1 MQTLITDPRSRMTSR
16 RRVSHPICGP
26 SRGLVHPAT
35 MERPHS
41 CFSLHQID
49 NPESLDHYEG
59 LSPQSLQSTHFPF
72 SPCVSRSK
80 CLPHSLSSSNPA
92 GQCRRGESCNFMMR
106 LVGGLSRP
114 LQVKN
119 LCLQVLQHLC
129 EITQAQRCCLS
140 MTTVDKT
147 GVKCLGPVFQSD
159 EESVYGYTQAEWYK
173 CIMGY
178 VVSTG
183 RPLNIRDAC
192 EVINEGYSMSNLDF
206 THPLTVSSGHWRTLG
221 QDSPITVTLKITR
234 AL

>member
-1 MQTLITDPRSRMTSR
+1 MTSR
-16 RRVSHPICGP
+16 RRVSHPMCGP
-26 SRGLVHPAT
+26 SRGLVHPVT

-49 NPESLDHYEG
+49 NPESLDHCEG
-59 LSPQSLQSTHFPF
+59 RSPQSLQSTYFPF

-80 CLPHSLSSSNPA
+80 CLPYSLSSSSPA

-114 LQVKN
+114 LQNKN

-159 EESVYGYTQAEWYK
+159 EESVYGCTQAEWDK

-183 RPLNIRDAC
+183 RPLNIRDVC
-192 EVINEGYSMSNLDF
+192 EVINEGYSMSSLI
-206 THPLTVSSGHWRTLG
+206 WTLHIPSRSVQVTEV
-221 QDSPITVTLKITR
+221 QDSPVTVTLRLLGHFRTEPN
-234 AL
+234 

>member
-1 MQTLITDPRSRMTSR
+1 
-16 RRVSHPICGP
+16 
-26 SRGLVHPAT
+26 
-35 MERPHS
+35 
-41 CFSLHQID
+41 
-49 NPESLDHYEG
+49 
-59 LSPQSLQSTHFPF
+59 
-72 SPCVSRSK
+72 
-80 CLPHSLSSSNPA
+80 
-92 GQCRRGESCNFMMR
+92 MMR

-129 EITQAQRCCLS
+129 EITQAQHCSLS

-206 THPLTVSSGHWRTLG
+206 THPLTVSSGRWRTLG
-221 QDSPITVTLKITR
+221 QDFPVTVILQITR